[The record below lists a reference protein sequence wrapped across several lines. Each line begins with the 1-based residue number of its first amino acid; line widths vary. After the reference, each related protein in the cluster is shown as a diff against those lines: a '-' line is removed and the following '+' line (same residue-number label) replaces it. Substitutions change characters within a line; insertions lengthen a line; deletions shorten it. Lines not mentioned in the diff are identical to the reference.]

1 MKDLLELLGLDDC
14 DWEEDT
20 VVDMF
25 CKSSEETIEKLRER
39 EKVCW
44 ERVYGTD
51 S

>member
-1 MKDLLELLGLDDC
+1 MEDLLELLGLD

-25 CKSSEETIEKLRER
+25 CKSSEEAIEKLRER

>member
-1 MKDLLELLGLDDC
+1 MEDLLELLGLDD
-14 DWEEDT
+14 WEEDT
-20 VVDMF
+20 VVDTF
-25 CKSSEETIEKLRER
+25 YKPNEEAIEKLRER